1 MVEVVVNGQ
10 VVASKRLPADGNTH
24 EVSFEVAIAQSSW
37 CEETIHQLWRMR
49 QKNIAAAEQTAAQET
64 FQVAIN
70 EFRRRGS
77 EAKGP

>member
-49 QKNIAAAEQTAAQET
+49 QKNIAASEQAAALQTFDET
-64 FQVAIN
+64 IH
-70 EFRRRGS
+70 EFRRRGR